1 MAYDTTLLRPPTQA
15 PPRPP
20 PAQVPQYQPPPQR
33 VPQVSPQLPPPPQR
47 TPQYQPPPPQKV
59 PQYQPQPPPPPPPQK
74 VPQYQ
79 PLPPPP
85 PQKVPQ
91 YQPPPPP
98 PPQKVPQYQPVPP
111 PPPQKV
117 PQYQPP
123 PQQTPQYKPPPPQKT
138 PQYQPPPP
146 PPPQKTPQYQTP
158 PRPPQPPRPQYPK
171 TPQYQPAPPPPPSYP
186 KTPQYQPAP
195 PPPPSYPKTP
205 QYQPAPPPPP
215 SYPKTPQYEPLPPP
229 PTYPKTPQYQPP
241 RPQKPRSFQSAQTP
255 QVPAQQTPQR
265 TSPPILPSPDTCDVT
280 ASVRVPCGAPG
291 ISGGECE
298 AISCCFDGRQCY
310 FGRTVTVQCT
320 KDAQFIVV
328 VARDVTL
335 PSIDL
340 ESITLLGQGQGCIH
354 VDSNSDFAIYQFPV
368 TSCGSI
374 VTEEPGVIVYEN
386 RMTSSYEVLVG
397 PYGPIT
403 RDSHYDVL
411 FQCRY
416 IGTTVE
422 SLVIEVAPSDNPPLP
437 VAALGPI
444 AVVMRLANGVCGTK
458 GCDQVEAAFT
468 SYYTDAEFPV
478 TKPLRDP
485 VYVEIELLEMTDPSL
500 VLTLGRCWT
509 TTTPNPHAM
518 PQWDILVDGCPY
530 RDDRYLSALIPVT
543 GVELPGRFKRF
554 LFKMFTFVDPASL
567 EPLREYVYL
576 HCSTAVCASAL
587 GQSCEPSCYR
597 KSKRAAE
604 SAIHDVVLKKHE
616 PKVVVSSGPVIM
628 VAPEE

>member
-1 MAYDTTLLRPPTQA
+1 MAKCRSATSLVAVALLGCLVWTEVEAQSSLWQK
-15 PPRPP
+15 
-20 PAQVPQYQPPPQR
+20 PASHYQPPP
-33 VPQVSPQLPPPPQR
+33 LPPPRSPPNAPQYAKTPSIPQPQR
-47 TPQYQPPPPQKV
+47 PNVPNQPPVQKCEV
-59 PQYQPQPPPPPPPQK
+59 A
-74 VPQYQ
+74 
-79 PLPPPP
+79 
-85 PQKVPQ
+85 
-91 YQPPPPP
+91 
-98 PPQKVPQYQPVPP
+98 
-111 PPPQKV
+111 
-117 PQYQPP
+117 
-123 PQQTPQYKPPPPQKT
+123 
-138 PQYQPPPP
+138 
-146 PPPQKTPQYQTP
+146 
-158 PRPPQPPRPQYPK
+158 RH
-171 TPQYQPAPPPPPSYP
+171 
-186 KTPQYQPAP
+186 
-195 PPPPSYPKTP
+195 
-205 QYQPAPPPPP
+205 
-215 SYPKTPQYEPLPPP
+215 
-229 PTYPKTPQYQPP
+229 
-241 RPQKPRSFQSAQTP
+241 
-255 QVPAQQTPQR
+255 
-265 TSPPILPSPDTCDVT
+265 
-280 ASVRVPCGAPG
+280 VRVPCGAPD
-291 ISGGECE
+291 ISAAECE
-298 AISCCFDGRQCY
+298 AIDCCFDGRECHLDEQVGFCL
-310 FGRTVTVQCT
+310 TVQCT

-368 TSCGSI
+368 SSCGSI

-567 EPLREYVYL
+567 EPLREYMCV
-576 HCSTAVCASAL
+576 HCSTAVCA
-587 GQSCEPSCYR
+587 GHNCEPGCYR
-597 KSKRAAE
+597 KKR
-604 SAIHDVVLKKHE
+604 DVLQEKDKSR
-616 PKVVVSSGPVIM
+616 VVVSSGPVIM